1 MVDSGSNLIIRIRQ
15 NNSDA
20 GGCGSTRLVPTVQ
33 YFIPANPI
41 DYLSPCCLLGS
52 NWKRSLTADRRAERR
67 PSLLLDCG
75 VAGAGE
81 EMSGPGAVD
90 LTGVR
95 GAGVDMTGAGVWKGL
110 GGAAGMAGSA
120 GRDLA
125 DVVRLEGGGGDVSR
139 GCTMLV
145 VVRLPASLWTRRQW
159 RSRALSLSNFMLHSE
174 DPGIQNKIKYFRLEH
189 PLLHLDGAQ

>member
-81 EMSGPGAVD
+81 EMPGPLAVD

-95 GAGVDMTGAGVWKGL
+95 VAGVDTTGAGVWKGL
-110 GGAAGMAGSA
+110 GGAMAGSA

-125 DVVRLEGGGGDVSR
+125 GVVRQGGGGGDVSR
-139 GCTMLV
+139 GRTMLV
-145 VVRLPASLWTRRQW
+145 AVRLPAGLWTRRQW
-159 RSRALSLSNFMLHSE
+159 CSRALSLSNFMLHSE